1 VAIIDVA
8 RAGFVSVAGQLV
20 GTFQLRPYVF
30 GFLAFFLV
38 AALRDL
44 GRARTGTFLLW
55 GGAVALVAEL
65 VSTRVGIPFG
75 LYHYT
80 GDTRAVELFLG
91 DVPFFSPLSFPFLA
105 YGAFCLARGTLGPG
119 WATTRA
125 GQVRMVAVSGA
136 LMMLLDVVID
146 PLAVRGGRWFLG
158 HIFYYPDGGL
168 YFGVPLSN
176 FLGWL
181 VVGWITIGGI
191 VWAGKTRGPEA
202 TDPGAPGPGIALYYL
217 VLAVNLSVTLWIGE
231 ELIAAAGLVV
241 HGGLFLLLYGVSR
254 VTVGRWSAES
264 LSAPAMSGGET
275 RP

>member
-1 VAIIDVA
+1 MAIIDGA
-8 RAGFVSVAGQLV
+8 LTGFASVAGQLV

-38 AALRDL
+38 AGLRDL
-44 GRARTGTFLLW
+44 GRARTVTFLLW

-80 GDTRAVELFLG
+80 GDTRAEELFLG
-91 DVPFFSPLSFPFLA
+91 NVPFFSPLSFPFLA
-105 YGAFCLARGTLGPG
+105 YAAFCVARRTLGPG
-119 WATTRA
+119 WAATRA
-125 GQVRMVAVSGA
+125 GRVRLVAVSGA

-191 VWAGKTRGPEA
+191 RLGGGAGRSRGDRPGRARARDRAVLPRPCGQPERD
-202 TDPGAPGPGIALYYL
+202 TLDRRGADRGRGNNGP
-217 VLAVNLSVTLWIGE
+217 
-231 ELIAAAGLVV
+231 
-241 HGGLFLLLYGVSR
+241 
-254 VTVGRWSAES
+254 RWD
-264 LSAPAMSGGET
+264 LSAT
-275 RP
+275 VWRQ

>member
-1 VAIIDVA
+1 MAIIDVA
-8 RAGFVSVAGQLV
+8 LAGFTSVAGQLV

-38 AALRDL
+38 AGLRDL
-44 GRARTGTFLLW
+44 GRARTVTFLFW

-80 GDTRAVELFLG
+80 GDTRASELFLG
-91 DVPFFSPLSFPFLA
+91 NVPFFSPLSFPFLA
-105 YGAFCLARGTLGPG
+105 YAAFCVARRTLGPG
-119 WATTRA
+119 WAATRA
-125 GQVRMVAVSGA
+125 GRIRMVAVSGT

-191 VWAGKTRGPEA
+191 VWGEAPAGREA
-202 TDPGAPGPGIALYYL
+202 TDPGAPGLGITLYYL

-231 ELIAAAGLVV
+231 ELIAAAGIVV

>member
-1 VAIIDVA
+1 MAIIDVA
-8 RAGFVSVAGQLV
+8 LAGLASVAGQLV

-38 AALRDL
+38 AGLRDL
-44 GRARTGTFLLW
+44 GRARTVTFLLW

-80 GDTRAVELFLG
+80 GDTRTAELFLG
-91 DVPFFSPLSFPFLA
+91 NVPFFSPLSFPFLA
-105 YGAFCLARGTLGPG
+105 YAAFCLARRTLGPG
-119 WATTRA
+119 WVATRA
-125 GQVRMVAVSGA
+125 GRARMVAMSGA

-181 VVGWITIGGI
+181 VVGWITFGGI
-191 VWAGKTRGPEA
+191 VWAEAPPGREA
-202 TDPGAPGPGIALYYL
+202 TDPGEPGLGIALYYL

-231 ELIAAAGLVV
+231 ELIAAAGIVV

-264 LSAPAMSGGET
+264 LSAPAMSGGGT